1 MRERVVGPRGRRDG
15 LGEHAGHVLGGR
27 VAGRL
32 RAAPVRGGGGGGVV
46 GLGVGWDGFGGLGPW
61 CGRHPS
67 ALKPPTP
74 PSLWGKTRVCPI
86 SPRTTASNVR
96 RERPEGEEGGEA
108 RAAAGAR
115 AAARHHGCGV
125 AAAARTSDIDRGV
138 GAYGIAIYTRWTGGA
153 RGRLNRPAGDVELTC
168 RRLCCG

>member
-32 RAAPVRGGGGGGVV
+32 RAAPVRGGWGGWGSI
-46 GLGVGWDGFGGLGPW
+46 GLVLVAWGRGVGGTRQRSNLRRHRPCGGK
-61 CGRHPS
+61 H
-67 ALKPPTP
+67 
-74 PSLWGKTRVCPI
+74 VCPI